1 MMVQTLRCVPPALLL
16 LSGAAHAD
24 PDAARVAY
32 SALVTYEAE
41 RRGLPPALGNAVAT
55 VESNWDPAAQGADGE
70 VGLMQVLPSTAAMLG
85 FRGSPAELA
94 DPATNI
100 RLGVTYL
107 SGAWFLAGGNLCNAL
122 MKYRAGHGEDAMSP
136 RSADYCERVRLYL
149 VSVGSPLGAA
159 AAVPVIARGLV
170 APGLSAPVRLQA
182 RPHGKMD
189 SAQFWA
195 AWSRRLAGLRSRR
208 AHALAAR

>member
-1 MMVQTLRCVPPALLL
+1 MVRTLRCVPPVLLL
-16 LSGAAHAD
+16 LSGAARAE
-24 PDAARVAY
+24 PDAARAAY
-32 SALVTYEAE
+32 SALVTQEAE

-55 VESNWDPAAQGADGE
+55 VESNWNPAAQGADGE

-122 MKYRAGHGEDAMSP
+122 MKYRAGHGEEAMSP
-136 RSADYCERVRLYL
+136 RSAEYCERVRQYL
-149 VSVGSPLGAA
+149 VSVGSPLGAT
-159 AAVPVIARGLV
+159 AAVPVVARSSVGG
-170 APGLSAPVRLQA
+170 AVRLHP
-182 RPHGKMD
+182 RPHAFIGSM
-189 SAQFWA
+189 QFWA
-195 AWSRRLAGLRSRR
+195 AWSRSVGGPHSRR
-208 AHALAAR
+208 ARALAAQ

>member
-1 MMVQTLRCVPPALLL
+1 MVQVLRCVPLALLL
-16 LSGAAHAD
+16 LPGAAHAD
-24 PDAARVAY
+24 PDAPRAAY
-32 SALVTYEAE
+32 AALITYEAE
-41 RRGLPPALGNAVAT
+41 RRGLPPALGHAVAT

-85 FRGSPAELA
+85 FHGDPAELA

-136 RSADYCERVRLYL
+136 RSADYCERVRQYL

-159 AAVPVIARGLV
+159 AAVPVIARGL
-170 APGLSAPVRLQA
+170 SSPVRLHS
-182 RPHGKMD
+182 RPHGAID
-189 SAQFWA
+189 SARFWA
-195 AWSRRLAGLRSRR
+195 SWSHRLAGLRSRR
-208 AHALAAR
+208 ARALATR

>member
-1 MMVQTLRCVPPALLL
+1 MRTLRCVPPALLL
-16 LSGAAHAD
+16 LSAAAHAG
-24 PDAARVAY
+24 PDAARAAY
-32 SALVTYEAE
+32 SALITYEAE
-41 RRGLPPALGNAVAT
+41 RRGLPPALGHAVAT

-85 FRGSPAELA
+85 FRGGPAELA

-136 RSADYCERVRLYL
+136 RSAEYCERVRQYL
-149 VSVGSPLGAA
+149 AAVGSPLGAA
-159 AAVPVIARGLV
+159 AATPVIARGL
-170 APGLSAPVRLQA
+170 AGPVRLHP
-182 RPHGKMD
+182 RPHAFID
-189 SAQFWA
+189 SARFWA
-195 AWSRRLAGLRSRR
+195 SWSRRVAGPRR
-208 AHALAAR
+208 RVGGLAAR

>member
-1 MMVQTLRCVPPALLL
+1 MVQTLRCVPPALLL

-24 PDAARVAY
+24 PDAARAAY

-70 VGLMQVLPSTAAMLG
+70 VGLMQVLPSTAALLG

-136 RSADYCERVRLYL
+136 RSADYCERVRQYL
-149 VSVGSPLGAA
+149 VSVGSPLGVA
-159 AAVPVIARGLV
+159 AAVPVIARGPV
-170 APGLSAPVRLQA
+170 ARSVAGPVRL
-182 RPHGKMD
+182 HGKMD